1 MTIEKSDLDNWDMDE
16 PNFIPDSNR
25 VNASI
30 VFIQNELGVLLPKEM
45 QDLMILTNDKPIGP
59 VDCIDSVLAKY
70 NDESRVIGI
79 DIIYSGNSIVEYTKL
94 SQESIYE
101 SRSLLPNGLIIIG
114 SGYDGASD
122 SCIVYDIRKNSQ
134 TYLHVFNWRYY
145 SDNLT
150 VGEGLGLIAHT
161 LKEFLSMPT
170 SEDEL

>member
-16 PNFIPDSNR
+16 PDFTPDANR

-30 VFIQNELGVLLPKEM
+30 AFIQNELGVALSKEM
-45 QDLMILTNDKPIGP
+45 QELMYLTNDKPIGP
-59 VDCIDSVLAKY
+59 VDDADSVLAKY
-70 NDESRVIGI
+70 NDGSRIIAI

-94 SQESIYE
+94 SQESIYD
-101 SRSLLPNGLIIIG
+101 SRSLLPCGLIVIG
-114 SGYDGASD
+114 SSYDGVSD
-122 SCIVYDIRKNSQ
+122 SCIVYDIRDSSS

-145 SDNLT
+145 VDNLV
-150 VGEGLGLIAHT
+150 VGEGLGFVAHS